1 MNYTLGNYNNN
12 FLNQEK
18 LTKKEWE
25 NIEMITDNINEKEI
39 LNMISDGYN
48 NNDIK
53 INKYKCL
60 YQYLNIQ
67 KKYFEIIFFEL
78 LYPIIKKINK
88 KNIFNFD
95 LILSKYKK
103 NNKKIPSSDKIKIK
117 NSLDN
122 IYNIKLS
129 NIIDFSIIEEIKKLS
144 KIIVTNEYIY
154 DKKFILSIININF
167 LYENYKNNIN
177 EILLEMV
184 EYVLDKYTKDI
195 NIEFLLKNYTKL
207 IENNKIFNYK
217 PLILFDHQKE
227 IFKIFKE
234 KKNVPK
240 LIYYCTP
247 TCSGKTLT
255 PLGLTNEYKVIFVC
269 ASKHIGLNLAKCGF
283 YLKKKIGF
291 AFGCNNI
298 DDIRLNYNAIN
309 AYINTSYRK
318 IPDHRDG
325 INVELMISDLMSYK
339 HAMKYMSQFH
349 PLNSIVLF
357 WDEPTIGMDV
367 ENSDLHNI
375 IKYNWSN
382 NIIPNI
388 VLSCATLPNI
398 NKISNV
404 IDNHKKKY
412 NNLYFK
418 QIETTEQYSNISI
431 YDEIGNIIMPHNYFN
446 NYKDTYL
453 FLKHH
458 DKKYYNFFDCN
469 ESCKFILHMD
479 KLCKSDIINKNFSM
493 YTDITLEK
501 IKDIYVNILLSL
513 NEDSW
518 DIVNQYNINNK
529 IKNNFIDV
537 NITTENAKSL
547 TNGPTLFISNNI
559 ENICKYFLMKS
570 KIDKNILKNIQN
582 KISNNNKISEV
593 LLQKTKDYEDKIEK
607 YKDNDKIMSE
617 MRFPPD
623 VLELNAEINKLQ
635 NSIKSLSIENVY
647 KPNNRSHYNK
657 WKTAD
662 DVEFDK
668 SDVYG
673 SNIDDESIKEI
684 MQLYTTPMLYKIMLL
699 LGIGIFTN
707 NITDNNIT
715 DINKEDINVENN
727 KYIEIIKKLAE
738 QKSLYLILADSDY
751 IYGTNYQFSHCYLS
765 KDMKNLSQEK
775 IIQCIGRV
783 GRQEKNKH
791 FSFRFRSKDHINIF
805 YSIVEDSIEGDNMN
819 KLFI

>member
-1 MNYTLGNYNNN
+1 MNYRLGNYNNN

-25 NIEMITDNINEKEI
+25 NIEIITNNINEQEI
-39 LNMISDGYN
+39 LKMISDGYN

-78 LYPIIKKINK
+78 LFPIIKKINK
-88 KNIFNFD
+88 KNIFDIDF
-95 LILSKYKK
+95 ILSKY
-103 NNKKIPSSDKIKIK
+103 NNKNKNKIPNADKIKIK
-117 NSLDN
+117 NSLNN
-122 IYNIKLS
+122 IDDIKLS
-129 NIIDFSIIEEIKKLS
+129 NIIDFSIIEEIKKIS
-144 KIIVTNEYIY
+144 KIILTNEYIY
-154 DKKFILSIININF
+154 DKKFILCIININF

-177 EILLEMV
+177 EILLEII
-184 EYVLDKYTKDI
+184 EYILEKYTKEI
-195 NIEFLLKNYTKL
+195 NIEFMLKNYTKL
-207 IENNKIFNYK
+207 IQHNKIFNYK
-217 PLILFDHQKE
+217 PLVLYDHQKE

-269 ASKHIGLNLAKCGF
+269 ASKHIGLNLAKCGYF
-283 YLKKKIGF
+283 LKNKIGF
-291 AFGCNNI
+291 AFGCNTT

-309 AYINTSYRK
+309 SYINTPYRK
-318 IPDHRDG
+318 IPNHQDG
-325 INVELMISDLMSYK
+325 TNVQLMISDLMSYK
-339 HAMKYMSQFH
+339 YAMDYMSKFH
-349 PLNSIVLF
+349 PINSIVLF

-367 ENSDLHNI
+367 ENSPLHEI
-375 IKYNWSN
+375 IKDNWTN
-382 NIIPNI
+382 NIIPNV
-388 VLSCATLPNI
+388 VLSCATLPKIEKI
-398 NKISNV
+398 NNV
-404 IDNHKKKY
+404 IKNQTKKF
-412 NNLYFK
+412 NNLHFEH
-418 QIETTEQYSNISI
+418 IETNEIFSNISI
-431 YDEIGNIIMPHNYFN
+431 YNENGEIIMPHNYFD
-446 NYKDTYL
+446 NYKDMSS
-453 FLKHH
+453 FINHH
-458 DKKYYNFFDCN
+458 NKKYYNFFDCD
-469 ESCKFILHMD
+469 ECCKFILYVN
-479 KLCKSDIINKNFSM
+479 KKCNLNIINDNFKHF
-493 YTDITLEK
+493 TEVKIEK
-501 IKDIYVNILLSL
+501 IKKLYINTLLSL
-513 NEDSW
+513 KDDKWEIIEKYNK
-518 DIVNQYNINNK
+518 NNINN
-529 IKNNFIDV
+529 NYLDV

-559 ENICKYFLMKS
+559 ENICKYLLMKS
-570 KIDKNILKNIQN
+570 KIDKNILKSIQN
-582 KISNNNKISEV
+582 KIMSNNKISEI

-607 YKDNDKIMSE
+607 YKDNDKIMTE

-635 NSIKSLSIENVY
+635 NSIKSLSIDSVY
-647 KPNNRSHYNK
+647 LPNTRTHYNK
-657 WKTAD
+657 WKTYD
-662 DVEFDK
+662 DLDFDK
-668 SDVYG
+668 SDVFC
-673 SNIDDESIKEI
+673 SNIDDENIKEI

-699 LGIGIFTN
+699 LGIGVFSN
-707 NITDNNIT
+707 NISDIT
-715 DINKEDINVENN
+715 DCNKEDINVENN
-727 KYIEIIKKLAE
+727 KYVEIIKKLAE

-805 YSIVEDSIEGDNMN
+805 YSMAENSIEADNMN

>member
-1 MNYTLGNYNNN
+1 MNNN

-18 LTKKEWE
+18 LTKKEWD
-25 NIEMITDNINEKEI
+25 NIETIVSDLNEREI
-39 LNMISDGYN
+39 LNMISEGYYN
-48 NNDIK
+48 TDIK
-53 INKYKCL
+53 INKHKCL

-67 KKYFEIIFFEL
+67 KSYFSIIYFEL
-78 LYPIIKKINK
+78 LHPIIKKINK
-88 KNIFNFD
+88 KNIFKIDN
-95 LILSKYKK
+95 IISKY
-103 NNKKIPSSDKIKIK
+103 NKKKDKINNSDKIKIN
-117 NSLDN
+117 NSLKIFETKQN
-122 IYNIKLS
+122 Q
-129 NIIDFSIIEEIKKLS
+129 NIIDILIIDEIKKLS
-144 KIIVTNEYIY
+144 KILLDKNYNY

-167 LYENYKNNIN
+167 LYTSYKNDINNILSD
-177 EILLEMV
+177 IIIHL
-184 EYVLDKYTKDI
+184 LDKYVKEIDMKYL
-195 NIEFLLKNYTKL
+195 FKNYTKF
-207 IENNKIFNYK
+207 IQHNKIFNCR
-217 PLILFDHQKE
+217 PLILYDHQKE
-227 IFKIFKE
+227 IFEIFKE
-234 KKNVPK
+234 KKNIPK

-255 PLGLTNEYKVIFVC
+255 PLGLTNEYRVIFVC
-269 ASKHIGLNLAKCGF
+269 ASKHIGLKLANCG
-283 YLKKKIGF
+283 YHLKNKIGF
-291 AFGCNNI
+291 AFGCNDIN
-298 DDIRLNYNAIN
+298 DIRLNYNAIN
-309 AYINTSYRK
+309 GYTNTLYRK
-318 IPDHRDG
+318 IPNHQDG
-325 INVELMISDLMSYK
+325 TNVELMISDLMSYQ

-367 ENSDLHNI
+367 ENSHLHTI
-375 IKYNWSN
+375 IKSNWSN

-412 NNLYFK
+412 SNLYFK
-418 QIETTEQYSNISI
+418 QIETTEQYSNICI
-431 YDEIGNIIMPHNYFN
+431 YDDIGNIIMPHNYFN
-446 NYKDTYL
+446 NYKEMCL
-453 FLKHH
+453 FLKYHN
-458 DKKYYNFFDCN
+458 KKYYKFFDSDEC
-469 ESCKFILHMD
+469 CKFILYMD
-479 KLCKSDIINKNFSM
+479 KVCKLDIINKNFNI

-513 NEDSW
+513 NEETW
-518 DIVNQYNINNK
+518 NIVNNYNINNK
-529 IKNNFIDV
+529 NDNNFIDV
-537 NITTENAKSL
+537 NITTENARSL

-570 KIDKNILKNIQN
+570 KIDKNILTNIQN
-582 KISNNNKISEV
+582 KISNNNTISEI

-607 YKDNDKIMSE
+607 YKDNDKIMTE

-623 VLELNAEINKLQ
+623 VLELNSEINKLQ
-635 NSIKSLSIENVY
+635 NSIKSLSIDNVY
-647 KPNNRSHYNK
+647 KPNTRNHYNK

-662 DVEFDK
+662 DVDFDK

-673 SNIDDESIKEI
+673 SIIDDESIKEI
-684 MQLYTTPMLYKIMLL
+684 MQLYTTPILYKIMLL

-707 NITDNNIT
+707 NITDNNKN
-715 DINKEDINVENN
+715 NKEDINIENN
-727 KYIEIIKKLAE
+727 KYVEIIKNLAE

-805 YSIVEDSIEGDNMN
+805 YSMAENSIEADNMN